1 VPDLGRRAFAAAG
14 AVALAGCD
22 ALVSGI
28 SRSFGV
34 GLPDRIEPPS
44 GARPSAAHHLLNR
57 AAFGP
62 WPGDVASVESMG
74 TEAWI
79 DEQLDPSAIDDTA
92 CDVRTAFI
100 DAAHLPPD
108 LALEI
113 APEHVE
119 QQLVAFTLLKATYSR
134 RQLAEVMTEAWSD
147 HFNVAI
153 GKDLCRHFKPSDDRE
168 VIRRHA
174 LGSFRAL
181 LEASAKSPAMLVY
194 LDGRDNRVE
203 RSGQRPNEN
212 YARELLELHTLG
224 VHGGYTQEDVMEAAR
239 CLSGWVVHEEW
250 RPGAVEFDP
259 SRHDDGEKVVLGQRI
274 AAGQGARDL
283 EHLLDIVVAHPPC
296 APFIAHKLCRVFVA
310 DDPPASIVA
319 SAAETFRATDGDI
332 ARVVRDVLR
341 SPEFEA
347 SSETKLKRP
356 FRFVVSALRALG
368 ADTHARSDFSAHLA
382 RMGHAPFEYPTP
394 DGYPLEADAWLGT
407 LLSRWN
413 FALSLAE
420 GQIGGTTFD
429 LAAISE
435 MLGARPDDG
444 GRPFL
449 RHLLGRDPAPSELA
463 PIDAYL
469 RGPDAIPARAVALML
484 SSPGFQRC

>member
-1 VPDLGRRAFAAAG
+1 MAALRSRSRRVRAS
-14 AVALAGCD
+14 AVAE
-22 ALVSGI
+22 
-28 SRSFGV
+28 R
-34 GLPDRIEPPS
+34 
-44 GARPSAAHHLLNR
+44 
-57 AAFGP
+57 
-62 WPGDVASVESMG
+62 PGDIARVESMG
-74 TEAWI
+74 LDAWI
-79 DEQLDPSAIDDTA
+79 DEQLDPVAIDDTA

-119 QQLVAFTLLKATYSR
+119 EQLVAFTLLKATYSR
-134 RQLAEVMTEAWSD
+134 RQLAEVMTEAWTD

-153 GKDLCRHFKPSDDRE
+153 GKDLCRHFKPADDRE

-174 LGSFRAL
+174 LGSFRTL

-203 RSGQRPNEN
+203 RQGQRPNEN

-224 VHGGYTQEDVMEAAR
+224 VHGGYTQADVMEAAR

-259 SRHDDGEKVVLGQRI
+259 ARHDDGEKVVLGQRI

-283 EHLLDIVVAHPPC
+283 QHVLDIVVAHPSC
-296 APFIAHKLCRVFVA
+296 ASFIAGKLCRVFVA
-310 DDPPASIVA
+310 DDPPASIVTR
-319 SAAETFRATDGDI
+319 AADTFRATGGDI
-332 ARVVRDVLR
+332 ARVVREILL
-341 SPEFEA
+341 SPELAA
-347 SSETKLKRP
+347 SAETKLKRP

-368 ADTHARSDFSAHLA
+368 ADTHARGSFAQHLS

-394 DGYPLEADAWLGT
+394 DGYPLDADAWLGT

-420 GQIGGTTFD
+420 GEIDGTSFD
-429 LAAISE
+429 LDGLRE
-435 MLGARPDDG
+435 MLGANRSDG
-444 GRPFL
+444 ARPFL
-449 RHLLGRDPAPSELA
+449 RHLLGRDPSATELA

-469 RGPDAIPARAVALML
+469 RGPDTRPARALALML
-484 SSPGFQRC
+484 SSPSFQRH